1 MLIVDTGAI
10 TLGLTNFS
18 RKFGM
23 NDNTLTKQ
31 LSRGI
36 SGALKSAI
44 TAHGPI
50 TVNNYGSAA
59 KRMFGQV
66 KSVLKRFNIE
76 LDQRLNMNAREIVNE
91 VSVIGWA
98 VGSNLEVKVLVS
110 GKIRLLPI
118 RQVYL
123 REGGENTIVIDT
135 TQTEEDGE

>member
-1 MLIVDTGAI
+1 
-10 TLGLTNFS
+10 
-18 RKFGM
+18 M